1 MKLFFS
7 FFLLIILM
15 SAITVF
21 SGCANIVPPAGGPR
35 DSTAPVLL
43 KSVPVDSTRNFK
55 ETRIAFTFDDYVE
68 VQNIQQELLMSPTPK
83 QMPEVNFRLNTV
95 TVRIKDTLEANT
107 TYTLD
112 FGDAIKDINEGNV
125 LKNFTY
131 TFSTGPYIDSL
142 TFSGNVLLAETGEI
156 DSTMIVMLHSSSDD
170 SSVVKEKPRYITK
183 LDSKGNF
190 TFKNLPPQT
199 YSVYALKDEGGARLY
214 TSEKQLFAFADS
226 PVVISAMVKPVTLY
240 AYNSAAATSTSV
252 SSSTVLTPGGRRGGG
267 GPTAADRR
275 LRFSTNLTNN
285 QQDLL
290 GDFII
295 SFEQS
300 LKTFDSSKLTLF
312 TDSTFTPVA
321 NYRFIKDSTNKK
333 IRLVQTPPAGQP
345 VWKENTLYHLI
356 LDKDFAE
363 DSTGK
368 KLLRT
373 DTLSFK
379 TKNLAD
385 YGKLRIRFR
394 NLDLSKNPVLLFIQG
409 NNVTQ
414 SYPLNAV
421 EFVRDLFLPGDYG
434 LRILY
439 DNNKNGKWDPGEFF
453 GKHQQPELVKPID
466 RKFIIKPGWE
476 NEFEIAL

>member
-7 FFLLIILM
+7 FFLLTILILE
-15 SAITVF
+15 ITVF
-21 SGCANIVPPAGGPR
+21 LGCANIVPPSGGPR

-43 KSVPVDSTRNFK
+43 KSVPLDSTRNFK

-68 VQNIQQELLMSPTPK
+68 VQNIQQELLVSPTPK
-83 QMPEVNFRLNTV
+83 QTPEVNYRLNTV

-112 FGDAIKDINEGNV
+112 FGNAIKDINEGNV

-131 TFSTGPYIDSL
+131 TFSTGAYIDSL
-142 TFSGNVLLAETGEI
+142 TFSGKVILAETGNT
-156 DSTMIVMLHSSSDD
+156 DTTMIVMLHSSNDD
-170 SSVVKEKPRYITK
+170 SAVVKENPRYVTK

-190 TFKNLPPQT
+190 TFKNLPPKT
-199 YSVYALKDEGGARLY
+199 YSVYALKDEGGSRRY
-214 TSEKQLFAFADS
+214 FGEKQLFAFADS
-226 PVVISAMVKPVTLY
+226 PVVISATVKPVTLY
-240 AYNSAAATSTSV
+240 AYNSAPATATAALPPALNTA
-252 SSSTVLTPGGRRGGG
+252 GRRGGG
-267 GPTAADRR
+267 GTTADRR

-295 SFEQS
+295 SFEQP
-300 LKTFDSSKLTLF
+300 LKVFDSSKLALF
-312 TDSTFTPVA
+312 TDSTFTPLT
-321 NYRFIKDSTNKK
+321 NYRFIKDTTNKK
-333 IRLVQTPPAGQP
+333 LSLVQMPPAGQP
-345 VWKENTLYHLI
+345 VWKENTVYHLI

-379 TKNLAD
+379 TKKLAD
-385 YGKLRIRFR
+385 YGELRIRFR
-394 NLDLSKNPVLLFIQG
+394 NLDLSKNPVLLFIQ
-409 NNVTQ
+409 NNSVSQ

-421 EFVRDLFLPGDYG
+421 DFVRDLFLPGDYN

-439 DNNKNGKWDPGEFF
+439 DDNKNGKWDPGEFF

-466 RKFIIKPGWE
+466 RKLIIKPGWK